1 MPLLDQLKQFDL
13 SEHEARVYLACLE
26 LGPDSVGRIAAKAKL
41 NRVTTYAVVDAL
53 TTKGFLHEERSNNK
67 RKVAAF
73 SPVKLYDIVSRR
85 AENIKRQTRELDD
98 LVPSLKKLMKAPR
111 GKTNIVYFEGEEG
124 LKNWASDAL
133 ETKGELLEWT
143 RIESFTEPFEEY
155 LRSYYFPEKFRKQI
169 PSRFIFIDTPKSR
182 RYVQTR
188 YLEDPLS
195 SPMKARFIPEELF
208 NTPGFMIIFNDCFS
222 IALPKE
228 MRGVTVIDP
237 LIADTQR
244 KIFEFGW
251 LHAKDEVQNKPYP
264 RIMSS
269 RT

>member
-1 MPLLDQLKQFDL
+1 MALLDQLQSFGL
-13 SEHEARVYLACLE
+13 TTNEARVYLACLE
-26 LGPDSVGRIAAKAKL
+26 LGPESVGSIAAKAKL

-53 TTKGFLHEERSNNK
+53 TTKGFLHEEHSNNK
-67 RKVAAF
+67 RRVAAF
-73 SPVKLYDIVSRR
+73 SPIKLYDIVSRR
-85 AENIKRQTRELDD
+85 AEKIKRQTHELDE
-98 LVPSLKKLMKAPR
+98 LVPQLKSLMKQKIS
-111 GKTNIVYFEGEEG
+111 KTNIVYFEGEEG
-124 LKNWASDAL
+124 MKNWASDAL

-155 LRSYYFPEKFRKQI
+155 LKSYYFPEKFRKQI

-188 YLEDPLS
+188 YLDDPKS
-195 SPMKARFIPEELF
+195 SPMKARFIPQEQF
-208 NTPGFMIIFNDCFS
+208 DTPGFMIIYNDSFS

-228 MRGVTVIDP
+228 MRGVTVTDP

-264 RIMSS
+264 RFSSS

>member
-1 MPLLDQLKQFDL
+1 MPLHDQLKSFDL
-13 SEHEARVYLACLE
+13 TDHEARVYLACLE
-26 LGPDSVGRIAAKAKL
+26 LGPESVGRIAEKANL
-41 NRVTTYAVVDAL
+41 NRVTTYAVVDVL
-53 TTKGFLHEERSNNK
+53 TKKGFLHEQHSNNK
-67 RKVAAF
+67 RRVAAF
-73 SPVKLYDIVSRR
+73 SPTKLYDIVSRR
-85 AENIKRQTRELDD
+85 AEKIKRQTQELDD
-98 LVPSLKKLMKAPR
+98 LVPQLKGLMKQKNN
-111 GKTNIVYFEGEEG
+111 KTNIVYFEGEEG
-124 LKNWASDAL
+124 MKNWASDAL

-155 LRSYYFPEKFRKQI
+155 LRVYYFPEKFRKQI

-188 YLEDPLS
+188 YLNDPTS
-195 SPMKARFIPEELF
+195 SPMKARFIPQELF
-208 NTPGFMIIFNDCFS
+208 DTPGFMIIFNDCFS

-228 MRGVTVIDP
+228 MRGVTVIVP

-264 RIMSS
+264 KILSLRA
-269 RT
+269 

>member
-13 SEHEARVYLACLE
+13 TEHEARVYLACLE
-26 LGPDSVGRIAAKAKL
+26 LGPESVGQIAAKTKL
-41 NRVTTYAVVDAL
+41 NRVTTYAVVNAL
-53 TTKGFLHEERSNNK
+53 TTKGFLHEEHTQNR
-67 RKVAAF
+67 RRVAAF
-73 SPVKLYDIVSRR
+73 SPTKLYDIVSRR
-85 AENIKRQTRELDD
+85 AENVKRQTRELDS
-98 LVPSLKKLMKAPR
+98 LVPELKGLMKQKNN
-111 GKTNIVYFEGEEG
+111 KTNIVYFEGEEG
-124 LKNWASDAL
+124 MKNWASDAL
-133 ETKGELLEWT
+133 ETNSELLEWT

-155 LRSYYFPEKFRKQI
+155 LQSYYFPEKFRKQI

-182 RYVQTR
+182 RYIKTR
-188 YLEDPLS
+188 YMDDPKS

-208 NTPGFMIIFNDCFS
+208 DTPGFMIIYNNCFS

-264 RIMSS
+264 MIKHR
-269 RT
+269 